1 MAVKT
6 VEEVKK
12 EFDRKGESFS
22 SWAKQHGIRP
32 GVVHDLIS
40 GRQLGRRGQSHKAAV
55 LLGLKEG
62 DLPDQHSR
70 AA

>member
-12 EFDRKGESFS
+12 EFDRKGLSFS
-22 SWAKQHGIRP
+22 LWARQNGIRP
-32 GVVHDLIS
+32 GVVYDLIT

-62 DLPDQHSR
+62 DVTEQR
-70 AA
+70 QAA